1 MWAIL
6 KFDRKNFHILKG
18 DLKKKIGEDCIF
30 YRPKMLIKKFR
41 NNRIIHKEVDIL
53 GDYIF
58 CFHSNFQKRTTIN
71 QLKFTRGLKY
81 FLDGF
86 VEFQSN
92 IKEFIEKCKKLE
104 NERGFISESL
114 FELKINSEYKF
125 GSGPFADNIFKIINF
140 NKNTIN
146 ILIGN
151 IKTTINK
158 KEFLFNPL

>member
-18 DLKKKIGEDCIF
+18 DLKKKIVEDCIF

-92 IKEFIEKCKKLE
+92 IKEFIEKCK
-104 NERGFISESL
+104 N
-114 FELKINSEYKF
+114 
-125 GSGPFADNIFKIINF
+125 
-140 NKNTIN
+140 
-146 ILIGN
+146 
-151 IKTTINK
+151 
-158 KEFLFNPL
+158 

>member
-1 MWAIL
+1 M
-6 KFDRKNFHILKG
+6 
-18 DLKKKIGEDCIF
+18 
-30 YRPKMLIKKFR
+30 
-41 NNRIIHKEVDIL
+41 
-53 GDYIF
+53 
-58 CFHSNFQKRTTIN
+58 Q
-71 QLKFTRGLKY
+71 
-81 FLDGF
+81 
-86 VEFQSN
+86 
-92 IKEFIEKCKKLE
+92 KLE